1 MVISSDNLM
10 AFEDFLTD
18 FQTVY
23 YGLRLLVDCE
33 ANEYSKSEWQ
43 RLLFYTASLLE
54 QTLSDF
60 SVLHSCI
67 RKGID
72 VNGDRD

>member
-1 MVISSDNLM
+1 MFISDDNLL

-18 FQTVY
+18 FQYIY
-23 YGLRLLVDCE
+23 YGLQLLVNCE

-43 RLLFYTASLLE
+43 RLLFNTYSLLG

-67 RKGID
+67 RRGID
-72 VNGDRD
+72 CNGDRD